1 MTSIDLPRLLEPV
14 SEDQPSGPDLERSAD
29 FQALVIAATG
39 RPATDINGR
48 VTEAQ
53 EPDWVDVRDRAAAL
67 LAQTKD
73 IQGAVLLTEA
83 LIRTDGL
90 PGLRSGL
97 MLLHGYLETYWD
109 TIWPELDLEDGD
121 DAALLRLNR
130 LKNVGDRGRVIRPIR
145 AMKLPGTRMLGHFS
159 LSEYEEICHALEK
172 GDDGAGTRLSGLEAS
187 LMEADLAE
195 LQDAAD
201 AARYCRDIL
210 GPLEA
215 LVDEKAGVPSDL
227 GLDALGDTIGD
238 IDALLREFLTRRG
251 VSEAPADPRSNDAP
265 APDEAPTGAPAAGAP
280 PQVNQGLTGKISS
293 RGDVIKALDQAC
305 QYFEQFEPSSPV
317 PLLLRRAKG
326 LIDKDFL
333 SILRDMAPRGV
344 EEAEVITGA
353 TDTDSD

>member
-1 MTSIDLPRLLEPV
+1 MTIIDLPRLLEPV

-29 FQALVIAATG
+29 FQELVIAATG
-39 RPATDINGR
+39 RPATDVNGR

-53 EPDWVDVRDRAAAL
+53 EPNWADVRDRALAL
-67 LAQTKD
+67 LAQSKD

-90 PGLRSGL
+90 SGLRIGL
-97 MLLHGYLETYWD
+97 TLLHGYLETYWD
-109 TIWPELDLEDGD
+109 TVWPELDLEDGD

-130 LKNVGDRGRVIRPIR
+130 LKNIGDRGRVIRPLR

-159 LSEYEEICHALEK
+159 LGEYEEICHALEK
-172 GDDGAGTRLSGLEAS
+172 GADGAGARLSGLEAS

-195 LQDAAD
+195 LQGAAE

-215 LVDEKAGVPSDL
+215 LVDEKAGVSSDL
-227 GLDALGDTIGD
+227 GLSALGDTIGD

-251 VSEAPADPRSNDAP
+251 VSEAPADPQPNAP
-265 APDEAPTGAPAAGAP
+265 ATDAAPTAAPAAGGP
-280 PQVNQGLTGKISS
+280 PPVNQGLTGKISS

-317 PLLLRRAKG
+317 PLLLRRAKR

-333 SILRDMAPRGV
+333 TILRDMAPRGV

-353 TDTDSD
+353 TDTESD